1 MPSRLWTR
9 TILAIGAA
17 ASIATTVAPIDWNS
31 VVEEMIGSEFFDA
44 TRTKAVYAI
53 HSEIDGPGPYKDL
66 HGTLT
71 ASLVVRSTNGLY
83 YEPHVRITL
92 TSLTNPDEPEIQDVM
107 LTGPLDTW
115 IDVTAWRHCALPPC
129 AEDFELTVE
138 TLSWTNIAAP
148 LELSGSIEI
157 ASSGDDNSL
166 ELSTTSTL
174 TVTPVQ

>member
-1 MPSRLWTR
+1 M
-9 TILAIGAA
+9 ILAIGAA
-17 ASIATTVAPIDWNS
+17 ASIATTVAPIYWS
-31 VVEEMIGSEFFDA
+31 STA
-44 TRTKAVYAI
+44 TQPLSTTYLETQSSTAVYAI
-53 HSEIDGPGPYKDL
+53 HTEIDGPGPYKDL

-71 ASLVVRSTNGLY
+71 ASLMVRSTNGLF

-92 TSLTNPDEPEIQDVM
+92 TSLTNPGEPEIQDVM

-138 TLSWTNIAAP
+138 ILSWTNIAAP

-157 ASSGDDNSL
+157 ASTGDDNAL